1 MNYECIVM
9 KSDAFVFLR
18 TFFSSFPTT
27 TQATH
32 STNADNSDKTL
43 LRGCSWRVV
52 ACNLSLCTCDTNG
65 SIIIIIY
72 SMIGIEQTRQAKS
85 SLRGKYRQS
94 LRLLGSHSHSKS
106 KAAEVHYWHLHLS
119 RIESFPR

>member
-9 KSDAFVFLR
+9 KSDAFVFAYFLF
-18 TFFSSFPTT
+18 FFSDHNTT
-27 TQATH
+27 ATH

-52 ACNLSLCTCDTNG
+52 ACNLSVCTCDTNG

-85 SLRGKYRQS
+85 SLRGKYRQP
-94 LRLLGSHSHSKS
+94 LRLLGSYSHSKS
-106 KAAEVHYWHLHLS
+106 KAVEVHYWHLHLS
-119 RIESFPR
+119 RRCSGA